1 MNEILKQIRKP
12 IEQELQDFGVLFD
25 AALSNTDG
33 TLSMV
38 LNEVRKRS
46 GKRMRPMLTIL
57 IAKNFGCVTDVTLHA
72 AAGLELLHTA
82 SLIHDDVVDESD
94 ERRGQPSSNSVFGNK
109 VAVLAGDFITSQALI
124 SVAKTGKIGMVKS
137 IADLGCKLSNGEIK
151 QLSVIGQN
159 NITEEDYYDVIDQK
173 TAALFETCCRLGALS
188 VNATE
193 DDVKAAQDFGHYIGT
208 IFQIRDDIF
217 DYYDS
222 AEIGKPTGN
231 DMREG
236 KLTLPVI
243 HVLLSNNDEEM
254 RSIAMRVK
262 KLVVTPEEIARLVAY
277 TKEHGGIE
285 YAWQKMES
293 IGAEARKFIATYV
306 KDPELKPAFEAY
318 LNYVIMRTL

>member
-25 AALSNTDG
+25 VALSNTDG

-57 IAKNFGCVTDVTLHA
+57 IAKNFGRVTDATLHA

-82 SLIHDDVVDESD
+82 SLIHDDVVDDSD
-94 ERRGQPSSNSVFGNK
+94 ERRGRPSVNSVFGNK

-124 SVAKTGKIGMVKS
+124 SVAKTGKIGMVKC

-151 QLSVIGQN
+151 QLTVIGRSE
-159 NITEEDYYDVIDQK
+159 ITEEDYYDVIDHK
-173 TAALFETCCRLGALS
+173 TAALFETCCCLGALS
-188 VNATE
+188 ADATE
-193 DDVKAAQDFGHYIGT
+193 EEVKAAQEFGHFIGM

-243 HVLLSNNDEEM
+243 HVLLSNDDAEM
-254 RSIAMRVK
+254 KSIAMRVK
-262 KLVVTPEEIARLVAY
+262 KLVATPDEIARLVAY

-285 YAWQKMES
+285 YAQKKMDS
-293 IGAEARKFIATYV
+293 IYAEARNFISTRV
-306 KDPELKPAFEAY
+306 NDPEMKSAFEAY
-318 LNYVIMRTL
+318 LNYVIQRTL

>member
-25 AALSNTDG
+25 VALSNTDG

-57 IAKNFGCVTDVTLHA
+57 IAKNFGRVTDATLHA

-82 SLIHDDVVDESD
+82 SLIHDDVVDDSD
-94 ERRGQPSSNSVFGNK
+94 ERRGRPSVNSVFGNK

-124 SVAKTGKIGMVKS
+124 SIAKTGVMEMVES
-137 IADLGCKLSNGEIK
+137 LSNLGCRLSNGEIK
-151 QLSVIGQN
+151 QLSVIGQS

-173 TAALFETCCRLGALS
+173 TAALFETCARLGALS
-188 VNATE
+188 ANASE
-193 DDVKAAQDFGHYIGT
+193 DDVKAAEDFGHFIGT

-243 HVLLSNNDEEM
+243 HVLLSNDDAEM
-254 RSIAMRVK
+254 KSIAMRVK
-262 KLVVTPEEIARLVAY
+262 KLVATPDEIARLVAY

-285 YAWQKMES
+285 YAQKKMDS
-293 IGAEARKFIATYV
+293 IYAEARNFISTRV
-306 KDPELKPAFEAY
+306 NDPELKSAFEAY
-318 LNYVIMRTL
+318 LNYVIQRTL

>member
-25 AALSNTDG
+25 VALSNTDG

-57 IAKNFGCVTDVTLHA
+57 IAKNFGRVTDATLHA

-82 SLIHDDVVDESD
+82 SLIHDDVVDDSD
-94 ERRGQPSSNSVFGNK
+94 ERRGRPSVNSVFGNK

-124 SVAKTGKIGMVKS
+124 SIAKTGVMEMVES
-137 IADLGCKLSNGEIK
+137 LSNLGCRLSNGEIK
-151 QLSVIGQN
+151 QLSVIGQS

-173 TAALFETCCRLGALS
+173 TAALFETCARLGALS
-188 VNATE
+188 ANASE
-193 DDVKAAQDFGHYIGT
+193 DDVKAAEDFGHFIGT

-243 HVLLSNNDEEM
+243 HVLLSNDDEEM
-254 RSIAMRVK
+254 KSIAMRVK
-262 KLVVTPEEIARLVAY
+262 KLVATPDEIARLVAY

-285 YAWQKMES
+285 YAQKKMDS
-293 IGAEARKFIATYV
+293 IYAEARNFISTRV
-306 KDPELKPAFEAY
+306 NDPDLKSAFEAY
-318 LNYVIMRTL
+318 LNYVIQRTL

>member
-57 IAKNFGCVTDVTLHA
+57 IAKNFGRVTDATLHA

-82 SLIHDDVVDESD
+82 SLIHDDVVDDSD
-94 ERRGQPSSNSVFGNK
+94 ERRGRPSVNSVFGNK

-124 SVAKTGKIGMVKS
+124 SIAKTGVMEMVES
-137 IADLGCKLSNGEIK
+137 LSNLGCRLSNGEIK
-151 QLSVIGQN
+151 QLSVIGQS

-173 TAALFETCCRLGALS
+173 TAALFETCARLGALS
-188 VNATE
+188 ANASE
-193 DDVKAAQDFGHYIGT
+193 DDVKAAEDFGHFIGT

-243 HVLLSNNDEEM
+243 HVLLSNDDAEM
-254 RSIAMRVK
+254 KSIAMRVK
-262 KLVVTPEEIARLVAY
+262 KLVATPDEIARLVAY

-285 YAWQKMES
+285 YAQKKMDS
-293 IGAEARKFIATYV
+293 IYAEARNFISTRV
-306 KDPELKPAFEAY
+306 NDPDMKSAFEAY
-318 LNYVIMRTL
+318 LNYVIQRTL

>member
-57 IAKNFGCVTDVTLHA
+57 IAKNFGRVTDATLHA

-82 SLIHDDVVDESD
+82 SLIHDDVVDDSD
-94 ERRGQPSSNSVFGNK
+94 ERRGRPSVNSVFGNK

-124 SVAKTGKIGMVKS
+124 SIAKTGVMEMVES
-137 IADLGCKLSNGEIK
+137 LSNLGCRLSNGEIK
-151 QLSVIGQN
+151 QLSVIGQS

-173 TAALFETCCRLGALS
+173 TAALFETCARLGALS
-188 VNATE
+188 ANASE
-193 DDVKAAQDFGHYIGT
+193 DDVKAAEDFGHFIGT

-243 HVLLSNNDEEM
+243 HVLLSNDDEEM
-254 RSIAMRVK
+254 KSIAMRVK
-262 KLVVTPEEIARLVAY
+262 KLVATPDEIARLVAY

-285 YAWQKMES
+285 YAWQKMEN
-293 IGAEARKFIATYV
+293 IGAEARKFITTYV